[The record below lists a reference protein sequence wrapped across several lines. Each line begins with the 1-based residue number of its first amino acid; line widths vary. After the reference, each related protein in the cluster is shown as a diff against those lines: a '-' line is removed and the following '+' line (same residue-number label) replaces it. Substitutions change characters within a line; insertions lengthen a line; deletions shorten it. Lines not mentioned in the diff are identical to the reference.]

1 MFVCVYVR
9 EWGRWGGAQL
19 VLVLRCSDG
28 SVAAC
33 ARASVAGVVD
43 VEEGLGLAEGPP
55 PLVHVVA

>member
-1 MFVCVYVR
+1 MVCVCV
-9 EWGRWGGAQL
+9 GGCWGGG

-28 SVAAC
+28 SVTAC
-33 ARASVAGVVD
+33 ALASVAGVVD